1 MTDVSN
7 AAAPLAEAARDELV
21 ERLKADLAAKT
32 EETARANARASIY
45 EDKERERIKA
55 WKGDAEFFMKEF
67 VNDEIDNFHQ
77 GTSLKSDVAP
87 LGVWASEYAD
97 KADISSQGALAAVS
111 YVASKGIKRL
121 RDQASA
127 NSAAA
132 ESLASTMKQ
141 NEELTAKNT
150 KLQAD
155 YEDALKCMAERQ
167 KGLETLQ
174 AELSR
179 AGLMNEKFD
188 FSKLSSRE
196 ANPPAEAA
204 AASTTATPPP
214 ALEQV
219 KMEASKAAGS
229 SAPSARAN
237 PLEGSN
243 DLLSSLLSRS
253 NGGLRV
259 NPSGT
264 GHAHVGAPSGEP
276 DLVSMLRS
284 RPAF

>member
-7 AAAPLAEAARDELV
+7 AAAAPPAEAARDELV

-97 KADISSQGALAAVS
+97 KADIASQGALAAVS

-132 ESLASTMKQ
+132 ESLAATMKQ
-141 NEELTAKNT
+141 NEELTAKNA

-196 ANPPAEAA
+196 ANPPSEPAA
-204 AASTTATPPP
+204 AAATPAP

-237 PLEGSN
+237 PLESN
-243 DLLSSLLSRS
+243 VLLSTLLSRS

>member
-1 MTDVSN
+1 MTDVTN
-7 AAAPLAEAARDELV
+7 AAVPPAEAARDELV

-45 EDKERERIKA
+45 EGKERERIAA
-55 WKGDAEFFMKEF
+55 WKSDAEFFMKDF

-77 GTSLKSDVAP
+77 GTSLKADVAP

-97 KADISSQGALAAVS
+97 KQDIASQGALAAVS

-121 RDQASA
+121 REQASA

-132 ESLASTMKQ
+132 ETLSATMKQ
-141 NEELTAKNT
+141 NEELTAKNA

-196 ANPPAEAA
+196 ANPPAEPAA
-204 AASTTATPPP
+204 AAATPTP

-229 SAPSARAN
+229 AASSSARAN
-237 PLEGSN
+237 PLEGN
-243 DLLSSLLSRS
+243 DLLSTLLSRS

-264 GHAHVGAPSGEP
+264 GHSYVGAPSGEP

>member
-1 MTDVSN
+1 MTDASN
-7 AAAPLAEAARDELV
+7 ATAPPAEAARDELV

-32 EETARANARASIY
+32 EETARANARASIF
-45 EDKERERIKA
+45 EDKERARIRG
-55 WKGDAEFFMKEF
+55 WKDDAEFFMKEF
-67 VNDEIDNFHQ
+67 VNEEIDGFHD
-77 GTSLKSDVAP
+77 GSSTLKDDVAP
-87 LGVWASEYAD
+87 LGVWASEYAE
-97 KADISSQGALAAVS
+97 KADITSQGALAAVS

-121 RDQASA
+121 REKASA

-141 NEELTAKNT
+141 NEELTAKNA

-155 YEDALKCMAERQ
+155 YEDALKCMSERQ
-167 KGLETLQ
+167 QGLETLQ

-196 ANPPAEAA
+196 ANSPAEPAA
-204 AASTTATPPP
+204 VAAPAP

-229 SAPSARAN
+229 SARAN
-237 PLEGSN
+237 PLEGN
-243 DLLSSLLSRS
+243 GDLLSNLLSRS
-253 NGGLRV
+253 NGGLRMT
-259 NPSGT
+259 PSGT
-264 GHAHVGAPSGEP
+264 PHSFLGTAEP
-276 DLVSMLRS
+276 DIASLLRS
-284 RPAF
+284 QF

>member
-7 AAAPLAEAARDELV
+7 ATAPPAEAARDELV

-45 EDKERERIKA
+45 EGKERERISA

-77 GTSLKSDVAP
+77 GTSLKADVAP

-141 NEELTAKNT
+141 NEELTAKNA

-196 ANPPAEAA
+196 ANPPAEPAA
-204 AASTTATPPP
+204 AATPAP

-229 SAPSARAN
+229 SARAN
-237 PLEGSN
+237 PLEAGN
-243 DLLSSLLSRS
+243 DLLTNLLSRS
-253 NGGLRV
+253 SGGLKMV
-259 NPSGT
+259 PSGT
-264 GHAHVGAPSGEP
+264 AHSYLGAPSGEQ
-276 DLVSMLRS
+276 DIASVLR
-284 RPAF
+284 AHL

>member
-7 AAAPLAEAARDELV
+7 AAAPPAEAARDELV

-45 EDKERERIKA
+45 EGKERERIAA

-67 VNDEIDNFHQ
+67 VNDEIDNYHQ
-77 GTSLKSDVAP
+77 GTSLKADVAP

-132 ESLASTMKQ
+132 ESLAATMKQ
-141 NEELTAKNT
+141 NEELTAKNA

-196 ANPPAEAA
+196 ANPPAEPAA
-204 AASTTATPPP
+204 AATPAP

-229 SAPSARAN
+229 SSAARAN

-243 DLLSSLLSRS
+243 DLLSNLLSRS
-253 NGGLRV
+253 TGGLKMV
-259 NPSGT
+259 PSGT
-264 GHAHVGAPSGEP
+264 AHSYLGAPSGEP
-276 DLVSMLRS
+276 DIASVLR
-284 RPAF
+284 AHL

>member
-7 AAAPLAEAARDELV
+7 ATAPPAEAARDELV
-21 ERLKADLAAKT
+21 ERLKADLVAKT

-45 EDKERERIKA
+45 EGKERERISA

-77 GTSLKSDVAP
+77 GTSLKADVAP

-141 NEELTAKNT
+141 NEELTAKNA

-196 ANPPAEAA
+196 ANPPAEPAA
-204 AASTTATPPP
+204 AATPAP

-229 SAPSARAN
+229 SARAN
-237 PLEGSN
+237 PLEAGN
-243 DLLSSLLSRS
+243 DLLTNLLSRS
-253 NGGLRV
+253 SGGLKMV
-259 NPSGT
+259 PSGT
-264 GHAHVGAPSGEP
+264 AHSYLGAPSGEQ
-276 DLVSMLRS
+276 DIASVLR
-284 RPAF
+284 AHL

>member
-1 MTDVSN
+1 MTDVAN
-7 AAAPLAEAARDELV
+7 AAAAPSAEAARDELG

-45 EDKERERIKA
+45 EGKERERIAA

-77 GTSLKSDVAP
+77 GTSLKADVAP

-97 KADISSQGALAAVS
+97 KQDIASQGALAAVS

-121 RDQASA
+121 REQASA

-132 ESLASTMKQ
+132 ETLAATMKQ
-141 NEELTAKNT
+141 NEELTAKNA

-196 ANPPAEAA
+196 ANPPAEPAA
-204 AASTTATPPP
+204 AAATPTP

-237 PLEGSN
+237 PLESN
-243 DLLSSLLSRS
+243 DLLSTLLSRS

>member
-7 AAAPLAEAARDELV
+7 AAAAPPAEAARDELV
-21 ERLKADLAAKT
+21 ERLKADLASKT

-45 EDKERERIKA
+45 EGKERERIAA
-55 WKGDAEFFMKEF
+55 WKPDAEFFMREF
-67 VNDEIDNFHQ
+67 VNDEIENFHQ
-77 GTSLKSDVAP
+77 GTSLKADVAP

-196 ANPPAEAA
+196 ANPPAEP
-204 AASTTATPPP
+204 AASAATPTP

-229 SAPSARAN
+229 SARAN
-237 PLEGSN
+237 PLESSG
-243 DLLSSLLSRS
+243 DLLSNLLSRS
-253 NGGLRV
+253 SGGLKMV
-259 NPSGT
+259 PSGT
-264 GHAHVGAPSGEP
+264 AHSYLGAPSGEQ
-276 DLVSMLRS
+276 DIAAVLR
-284 RPAF
+284 AHL

>member
-1 MTDVSN
+1 MAEVSN
-7 AAAPLAEAARDELV
+7 AAAPPAEAARDELV

-32 EETARANARASIY
+32 EETARANARASIF
-45 EDKERERIKA
+45 EDKERARIKA
-55 WKGDAEFFMKEF
+55 WKGDAEFFMREF
-67 VNDEIDNFHQ
+67 VNEEIDGFHD
-77 GTSLKSDVAP
+77 GSATLKEDVAP

-121 RDQASA
+121 REKASA

-132 ESLASTMKQ
+132 ESLATTMKQ
-141 NEELTAKNT
+141 NEELTAKHT

-196 ANPPAEAA
+196 ANPPAEPAA
-204 AASTTATPPP
+204 VATPAP

-229 SAPSARAN
+229 VASAHAN
-237 PLEGSN
+237 PLEARN
-243 DLLSSLLSRS
+243 DFFSGLLSRS
-253 NGGLRV
+253 NGGLRMT
-259 NPSGT
+259 PSGT
-264 GHAHVGAPSGEP
+264 AHSYLGAPSGEV
-276 DLVSMLRS
+276 DLASVLRG
-284 RPAF
+284 RAY

>member
-7 AAAPLAEAARDELV
+7 AAAPPAEAARDELV

-141 NEELTAKNT
+141 NEELTAKNA

-196 ANPPAEAA
+196 ANPPVEPAA
-204 AASTTATPPP
+204 AATPAP

-229 SAPSARAN
+229 SARAN

-243 DLLSSLLSRS
+243 DLLSTLLSRS
-253 NGGLRV
+253 NGGLKMV
-259 NPSGT
+259 PSGT
-264 GHAHVGAPSGEP
+264 AHSYLGAPSGEQ
-276 DLVSMLRS
+276 DIAAVLRAS
-284 RPAF
+284 F